1 MAWESDRP
9 LIHPAALDNMAL
21 ARPLLSRESPM
32 PIPSI
37 THLQFLVL
45 GLLMDAE
52 ISGRELRERLVDA
65 GERKSGPAF
74 YQFMARLEDARL
86 VEGSYDE
93 KVIDGQRIKERRY
106 KITGQGIAAWEEVRD
121 FYLTQV
127 GFGLQ
132 GA

>member
-1 MAWESDRP
+1 
-9 LIHPAALDNMAL
+9 
-21 ARPLLSRESPM
+21 
-32 PIPSI
+32 
-37 THLQFLVL
+37 
-45 GLLMDAE
+45 
-52 ISGRELRERLVDA
+52 
-65 GERKSGPAF
+65 
-74 YQFMARLEDARL
+74 MARLEDARF

-121 FYLTQV
+121 FYLTRA